1 MRPPTTSSVQEVTPT
16 STQLKRQS
24 HNLMTQLSE
33 SKSYT
38 PETSF
43 VISDVHLSVKK
54 T

>member
-1 MRPPTTSSVQEVTPT
+1 MM
-16 STQLKRQS
+16 
-24 HNLMTQLSE
+24 NQLSE

-54 T
+54 SNSKNSSFLDKVKLI